1 MGEGSTSLQLLNY
14 IQRDRLFQEEKPYIA
29 TFDTSKFGWPETNF
43 QFIAQNIHCH
53 HVEDFRDKLN
63 LDINGFQFF
72 EKTTQLL
79 PSDFEDEEIIIS
91 RYYPEVIDFVKKARP
106 NATHIDIVS
115 HSRRDSSIREGMVV
129 PGSLYRPVSDVHAD
143 FTPGGSSTFLKTYLH
158 NNPEYR
164 GLPYEIINA
173 WRVTEGPTQNWP
185 LALCD
190 YQSISVPEDLEQA
203 DIIHPSSVGEQMLL
217 YWNPKHQWYFL
228 REQRVEDLILLRQT
242 DSRGTQIPFAA
253 HASFENLNHREQ
265 PRKSIE
271 VRIVCFYE

>member
-1 MGEGSTSLQLLNY
+1 MGEGSTSLQSLNY

-115 HSRRDSSIREGMVV
+115 HSVSPRPLPPFFSYTFGLCLHTKRRDSSIREGMVV
-129 PGSLYRPVSDVHAD
+129 PGSLYRPVSDVHA
-143 FTPGGSSTFLKTYLH
+143 G
-158 NNPEYR
+158 
-164 GLPYEIINA
+164 I
-173 WRVTEGPTQNWP
+173 
-185 LALCD
+185 
-190 YQSISVPEDLEQA
+190 
-203 DIIHPSSVGEQMLL
+203 
-217 YWNPKHQWYFL
+217 
-228 REQRVEDLILLRQT
+228 
-242 DSRGTQIPFAA
+242 
-253 HASFENLNHREQ
+253 
-265 PRKSIE
+265 
-271 VRIVCFYE
+271 